1 MTYVSCKITLSY
13 VNLVDQLRVVVISTE
28 YHLQSVEAML
38 SMGDPVGAYVQCRST
53 SENSG

>member
-28 YHLQSVEAML
+28 YHLQSVEAM
-38 SMGDPVGAYVQCRST
+38 GDPVGAYVQCRST